1 MPGSQR
7 LRARVGL
14 VEELVVWAAVLA
26 GIVARVDLWWQGR
39 AFWRDELALVQSLD
53 TYPPAKLLG
62 PLSDTQSAPPGW
74 LLLERLVTT
83 VFGTG
88 ERAYRLIPLLAGC
101 ATLVLVALLA
111 RRFVRRT
118 WTAAIPVLALATLP
132 QLVFYS
138 AQAKQYTTDM
148 LLVTGMLLL
157 AVGLLRP
164 QSEPSGER
172 SGEPSGDPSGEP
184 ARWRELGWYALIAV
198 GPWFSHG
205 FMLAAPLAA
214 AWVGF
219 VQWRRG
225 VRSIMGLLVRLAA
238 PGVSLLLAALWA
250 RHLTSLAPDFASY
263 WMPFMRAGD
272 RGRFLHWNRFLWEDF
287 GIRELGFDRP
297 WALVLL
303 GVPAVGLV
311 AACVRRWSRSTA
323 PLLVL
328 PLFTA
333 YAFALVSMYPFGR
346 RLVLFCVPGALVLA
360 GVAVDA
366 FVGGVRRLAPSW
378 TAQVVGLAGVAALGL
393 VAWTTPA
400 SLDQNLRY
408 QYGVDDYRVA
418 LQFVKSRWKP
428 GDVLVTGNGDRV
440 AFRVYGRRLGLPAD
454 RAYRGM
460 RSHDETKRVGCPLPK
475 EITSAERV
483 WLVTGD
489 RVSIYPGD
497 RSRYTVIVPFLDRYR
512 RVYFADRGHVTI
524 QVLLPG
530 PAGSAEPP
538 KGRCLEFAPV
548 GPPGTPA
555 RPPALPID

>member
-1 MPGSQR
+1 M
-7 LRARVGL
+7 
-14 VEELVVWAAVLA
+14 VWAAVLA

-53 TYPPAKLLG
+53 TYSLRKLLG
-62 PLSDTQSAPPGW
+62 PLSDTQSAPPAW

-83 VFGTG
+83 AFGTG

-111 RRFVRRT
+111 RKFVRHT

-148 LLVTGMLLL
+148 LLVTGLLL
-157 AVGLLRP
+157 LGVGMLR
-164 QSEPSGER
+164 
-172 SGEPSGDPSGEP
+172 GEPS
-184 ARWRELGWYALIAV
+184 RRREVAWYALIAI

-205 FMLAAPLAA
+205 FMLAAPLLA

-219 VQWRRG
+219 VQWRGG
-225 VRSIMGLLVRLAA
+225 VRSLLGQLARLAV

-250 RHLTSLAPDFASY
+250 RHLTSLAPDFAWY
-263 WMPFMRAGD
+263 WKPFMRVGD

-303 GVPAVGLV
+303 AVPVLGLA
-311 AACVRRWSRSTA
+311 AACARRWSRSTA

-328 PLFTA
+328 PLITA

-346 RLVLFCVPGALVLA
+346 RLVLFCVPGVLVLA
-360 GVAVDA
+360 GIAVDA
-366 FVGGVRRLAPSW
+366 LVDGVRRLAPSW
-378 TAQVVGLAGVAALGL
+378 AAQVVGLAVVLALGL
-393 VAWTTPA
+393 VAWTTPVG
-400 SLDQNLRY
+400 LNQDLRY

-418 LQFVKSRWKP
+418 LRFVKARWKP
-428 GDVLVTGNGDRV
+428 GDVLVVGNGDRV
-440 AFRVYGRRLGLPAD
+440 AFRVYGPRLGLPAD
-454 RAYRGM
+454 RAYRAM
-460 RSHDETKRVGCPLPK
+460 RLLDETKRVGCPLPTG
-475 EITSAERV
+475 ITSAGRI
-483 WLVTGD
+483 WLMTGD
-489 RVSIYPGD
+489 RVSIYPRD
-497 RSRYTVIVPFLDRYR
+497 RSRYTVIVPFLDRYH
-512 RVYFADRGHVTI
+512 RVYFADKGHVTI
-524 QVLLPG
+524 QVLMPG
-530 PAGSAEPP
+530 PARGVEPA
-538 KGRCLEFAPV
+538 KGRCLGFAPV

-555 RPPALPID
+555 RPPALPVD

>member
-1 MPGSQR
+1 MR
-7 LRARVGL
+7 LRRLLSFRRSVRIGPVGAQ
-14 VEELVVWAAVLA
+14 ELVVWAAVLA

-53 TYPPAKLLG
+53 TYPLGKLLG
-62 PLSDTQSAPPGW
+62 PLSDTQSAPPAW

-83 VFGTG
+83 ALGTG

-111 RRFVRRT
+111 RRFVRHT

-157 AVGLLRP
+157 AVGMLRP
-164 QSEPSGER
+164 GVEPSGQ
-172 SGEPSGDPSGEP
+172 PSGGPS
-184 ARWRELGWYALIAV
+184 RRREIAWYALIAV

-205 FMLAAPLAA
+205 FMLAAPLVA

-225 VRSIMGLLVRLAA
+225 VRSLAGLAVRLAA

-250 RHLTSLAPDFASY
+250 RHLTSLAPDFAAY
-263 WMPFMRAGD
+263 WLPFMRAGD

-297 WALVLL
+297 WALVLFVVPVL
-303 GVPAVGLV
+303 GLA
-311 AACVRRWSRSTA
+311 AACARRWSRSTA
-323 PLLVL
+323 PPLAL
-328 PLFTA
+328 PLFAA

-346 RLVLFCVPGALVLA
+346 RLVLFCVPGVLVLA

-366 FVGGVRRLAPSW
+366 LVDGVRRLVPSW
-378 TAQVVGLAGVAALGL
+378 TAQVVGLAGVVALGL
-393 VAWTTPA
+393 VAWTTPT

-454 RAYRGM
+454 RAYRAM
-460 RSHDETKRVGCPLPK
+460 RSRDETRRIGCPLPS
-475 EITSAERV
+475 EITSAGRV
-483 WLVTGD
+483 WLLTGD
-489 RVSIYPGD
+489 RVSIYPED
-497 RSRYTVIVPFLDRYR
+497 RSRYTVIAPFLDRYR
-512 RVYFADRGHVTI
+512 RVYFADKGHVTI
-524 QVLLPG
+524 QVLMPG
-530 PAGSAEPP
+530 RAATVDPP
-538 KGRCLEFAPV
+538 QTRCLEFAPV

-555 RPPALPID
+555 RPPALPVD

>member
-1 MPGSQR
+1 MPESQD

-14 VEELVVWAAVLA
+14 LEELLVWAAVLA

-53 TYPPAKLLG
+53 TYSLTGLLG

-74 LLLERLVTT
+74 LLVERLVTT
-83 VFGTG
+83 ALGTG

-111 RRFVRRT
+111 RKFVLRT

-148 LLVTGMLLL
+148 LLVTGLLLL
-157 AVGLLRP
+157 AVGMLR
-164 QSEPSGER
+164 R
-172 SGEPSGDPSGEP
+172 SGDPS
-184 ARWRELGWYALIAV
+184 RRREIVWYALIAV
-198 GPWFSHG
+198 GPWFSNG
-205 FMLAAPLAA
+205 FMLAAPLVA
-214 AWVGF
+214 AWVAF

-225 VRSIMGLLVRLAA
+225 VRSLMALLVRLTV

-272 RGRFLHWNRFLWEDF
+272 RGRFWHWNRFLWEDF

-297 WALVLL
+297 WALVLFVVPLL
-303 GVPAVGLV
+303 GLG
-311 AACVRRWSRSTA
+311 AACARRWSRSTA

-328 PLFTA
+328 PLLTA

-346 RLVLFCVPGALVLA
+346 RLVLFCVPGVLVLA

-366 FVGGVRRLAPSW
+366 VVDGVRRLVPSW
-378 TAQVVGLAGVAALGL
+378 TAQVAGLAAVVALGL

-408 QYGVDDYRVA
+408 AYGVDDYRVA

-454 RAYRGM
+454 RAYRAM
-460 RSHDETKRVGCPLPK
+460 RAVDDTKRVGCPLPE
-475 EITSAERV
+475 EITSAKRV
-483 WLVTGD
+483 WLITGD
-489 RVSIYPGD
+489 RVSIYPQD
-497 RSRYTVIVPFLDRYR
+497 RSRYTVIAPFLDRYR
-512 RVYFADRGHVTI
+512 SVYFTDKGHVSI

-530 PAGSAEPP
+530 PAGTVEPP
-538 KGRCLEFAPV
+538 PARCLEFAPV

-555 RPPALPID
+555 RPPALPVG